1 MIHFD
6 FELLKTRPKGKL
18 ADVEDGS
25 IKITH
30 TLQCGPKEEAEN
42 QARGLGAAAQASLM
56 ES

>member
-18 ADVEDGS
+18 ADAEDGG

-30 TLQCGPKEEAEN
+30 TLQCDLRK
-42 QARGLGAAAQASLM
+42 QRIMLGAGEPLPRPP
-56 ES
+56 